1 MSIVILSLSLTHSLY
16 FLSSSKFGIF
26 LFCPN
31 FCIFVGICHC
41 HEYDNCAMVMGGGEV
56 FLKKYPADL
65 SAMFTHT
72 KCLLDFLCCL
82 PLNISPSDGS
92 FHLNNPLPLLL
103 LV

>member
-1 MSIVILSLSLTHSLY
+1 MSIVILSLSLL
-16 FLSSSKFGIF
+16 FVIVKIWDFFVLSKLLHFRRNLPLPRVRQLRDG
-26 LFCPN
+26 
-31 FCIFVGICHC
+31 
-41 HEYDNCAMVMGGGEV
+41 DGGGEV